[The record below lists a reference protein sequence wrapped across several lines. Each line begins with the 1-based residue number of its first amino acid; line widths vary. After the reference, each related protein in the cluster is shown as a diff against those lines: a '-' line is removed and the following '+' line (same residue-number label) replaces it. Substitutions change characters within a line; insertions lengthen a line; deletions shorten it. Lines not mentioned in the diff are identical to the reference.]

1 MFRAKRKDGQ
11 GEVKGWLFYRD
22 VKGYKKA
29 FILQDVWPMAGYN
42 DRKIWMFDEIEVIP
56 STISMKTYQL
66 DKAKEMIYGSFDL
79 EGFGMTK
86 GGDRVR
92 ILYTDWMSKSDSDL
106 RTLEQYLKDISVYGV
121 IEMADAEWL
130 LKYKSKKYDAYY
142 YGSIHCGKHGERE
155 IIGKQYD
162 GEV

>member
-1 MFRAKRKDGQ
+1 MFRAKRKDGK
-11 GEVKGWLFYRD
+11 GEVKGDLIRSSVAGSCFIMTQMSTYY
-22 VKGYKKA
+22 KGLEKRIANMTYH
-29 FILQDVWPMAGYN
+29 
-42 DRKIWMFDEIEVIP
+42 EVIP